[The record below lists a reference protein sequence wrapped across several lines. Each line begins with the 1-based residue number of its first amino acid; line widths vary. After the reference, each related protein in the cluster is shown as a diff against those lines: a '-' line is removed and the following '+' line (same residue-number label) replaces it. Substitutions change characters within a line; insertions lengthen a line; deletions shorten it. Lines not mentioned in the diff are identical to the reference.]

1 MAAQET
7 SRLFQTMIN
16 DFLPNELLMAEMNDN
31 VYALNKS
38 EKNDSWTGQGDLI
51 VPFEGAVASSL
62 RYGKLTGATN
72 IADDVFVRGKVTKQ
86 KEIWG
91 TMRFYSRDLMEHK
104 TVSEKNFL
112 QILPGRIDRF
122 IKRKKSA
129 VSTNLLI
136 GAHVC
141 KTTAVANA
149 NEGLVTVDR
158 PDRIEIGQLLEF
170 TTSDA
175 TGVKAYVKSINV
187 NTKQLQLVTV
197 RGGAVL
203 VDFSAGGKD
212 LAVSAKM
219 YNEDGELNAFSSM
232 RDHLLSAAN
241 GGSAALYGVTKTDYP
256 YLQAYNVDGGPN
268 GLAITAENILDCLFD
283 AGLDITIFGKGNPSD
298 IILSLKRWGAVVKV
312 LQHSK
317 GPFNVVPG
325 SMKTNELGWKEI
337 TIGGSKGEFKVVG
350 VHEADD
356 DVAMF
361 VDWSSYTFYS
371 NGGFRKEM
379 SPDGLEYFTVRG
391 EDGYQYIID
400 LCLFGEFVN
409 KTPCYNGIVYG
420 INF

>member
-1 MAAQET
+1 MATQET
-7 SRLFQTMIN
+7 SRVFQEMIN

-31 VYALNKS
+31 VYALNKCQ
-38 EKNDSWTGQGDLI
+38 KDDSWTGQGDLI

-62 RYGKLTGATN
+62 RYGKLTASSN
-72 IADDVFVRGKVTKQ
+72 IADDVFVRGKVETQ

-136 GAHVC
+136 GAHTC
-141 KTTAVANA
+141 KATAVATGND
-149 NEGLVTVDR
+149 GLVVVDR
-158 PDRIEIGQLLEF
+158 PDRVEINQMLQF
-170 TTSDA
+170 YTTDA
-175 TGVKAYVKSINV
+175 TEVDSYVRSINV
-187 NTKQLQLVTV
+187 NTKTLVLYTA
-197 RGGAVL
+197 RTGGSVIN
-203 VDFSAGGKD
+203 FSAGGKD
-212 LAVSAKM
+212 LAVAAKL
-219 YNEDGELNAFSSM
+219 YNEDAKDNAFSSM

-241 GGSAALYGVTKTDYP
+241 GGTSTLYGVTKTDYP
-256 YLQAYNVDGGPN
+256 YLQAYNVDGGSS
-268 GLAITAENILDCLFD
+268 GLAITAENIVDTLFD

-325 SMKTNELGWKEI
+325 SLKTNELGWKEI
-337 TIGGSKGEFKVVG
+337 SIGGPKGEFKVVG

-356 DVAMF
+356 DIAMF

-420 INF
+420 ISF